1 MEPYP
6 REATV
11 PAEHPAGRP
20 EARPSAAVVDDESLT
35 RSTFRVAYPMLDV
48 VGEYATVEALLA
60 AKPRAD
66 IVVLD
71 LLLSRTL
78 DEDAFQG
85 PRAIKRLTNEGYRV
99 CIHTDER
106 RNLVLA
112 QCFAAGAVGLARKS
126 DSLEDNAA
134 AFLRVAAGH
143 LVVPSQMLELA
154 QMLNR
159 RRQLPELT
167 PRQAEVLGAR
177 ARGEP
182 WGALARRLGISRE
195 TAEGHLRAVNAK
207 MAKFL
212 VEAAIDPALAP
223 ADVERALGLAPGD
236 LNGPGQ

>member
-1 MEPYP
+1 M
-6 REATV
+6 
-11 PAEHPAGRP
+11 
-20 EARPSAAVVDDESLT
+20 LT
-35 RSTFRVAYPMLDV
+35 V

-60 AKPRAD
+60 DKPTVD

-71 LLLSRTL
+71 LMLSRTL
-78 DEDAFQG
+78 DEDVFQG
-85 PRAIKRLTNEGYRV
+85 PRAIKTLTNQGYRV

-112 QCFAAGAVGLARKS
+112 QCFSAGAAGLARKS
-126 DSLEDNAA
+126 DSLDDNAD
-134 AFLRVAAGH
+134 AFARVAAGH

-154 QMLNR
+154 QLLNR

-167 PRQAEVLGAR
+167 PRQAEVLHAR

-212 VEAAIDPALAP
+212 LEAAIDPSLAP

-236 LNGPGQ
+236 LNGASP